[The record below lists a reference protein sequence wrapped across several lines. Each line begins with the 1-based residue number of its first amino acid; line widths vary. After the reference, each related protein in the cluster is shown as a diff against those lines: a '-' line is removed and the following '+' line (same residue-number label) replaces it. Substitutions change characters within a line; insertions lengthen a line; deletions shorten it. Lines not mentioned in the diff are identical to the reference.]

1 MIATTPATGLSLLVL
16 VGSILI
22 LAGTVLAVR
31 QRDHL
36 GALLGFGAVVEAGVA
51 CLGWGY
57 GGSAGLVGGTVVVLV
72 QVLARLLAFGA
83 LLQLAGYGG
92 RLSLAALRGSGQARP
107 VSAALFGFG
116 LFATIGISPF
126 MVPDGR
132 LLVLHAARGA
142 GGLTVLILSAVS
154 ALVMAWLT
162 IRAVQAVCLESR
174 GQRAA
179 PVADRPAPYL
189 WALAGL
195 LALGGVDMHGPFSLA
210 KLPVSFVISATM
222 NCLWAP
228 VMIILHKLSD
238 SHIAATGGSL
248 RRYFATKPDIAGAF
262 AAINWTIMWGFVLK
276 KTIPLFWIPAHTI
289 IFLLPSHL
297 QVLLTA
303 LLGVVLGV
311 VLSLAAQSAR
321 GGAMHSGVPSQA
333 D

>member
-1 MIATTPATGLSLLVL
+1 MRQADVI
-16 VGSILI
+16 VGSGAVL
-22 LAGTVLAVR
+22 LAVLAAWPGSMEAFKAFTHQSPYISSFLQVAV
-31 QRDHL
+31 L
-36 GALLGFGAVVEAGVA
+36 TTFGE
-51 CLGWGY
+51 CL
-57 GGSAGLVGGTVVVLV
+57 
-72 QVLARLLAFGA
+72 
-83 LLQLAGYGG
+83 
-92 RLSLAALRGSGQARP
+92 ALRLKTGRYNSP
-107 VSAALFGFG
+107 DFG
-116 LFATIGISPF
+116 LACRVLTWGVLGMLIFMCFTIFSSGAQP
-126 MVPDGR
+126 
-132 LLVLHAARGA
+132 VLRSL
-142 GGLTVLILSAVS
+142 GLA
-154 ALVMAWLT
+154 
-162 IRAVQAVCLESR
+162 
-174 GQRAA
+174 
-179 PVADRPAPYL
+179 
-189 WALAGL
+189 
-195 LALGGVDMHGPFSLA
+195 GGVDMHGPFSLA